1 LNAVMAHRRLMER
14 GAMAALVGVA
24 GQPWWLAAQTEVPA
38 TGASWTGRTDAELV
52 ASARH
57 GRPDAYGELVRRYQQ
72 VVYNVALRQTG
83 DRQEALDLAQ
93 ETFVRA
99 YRLLGSFDQTRPF
112 GPWIARVAV
121 HVAVSAYQRRPAPT
135 VPLVVT
141 HDSERI
147 LPDPAPGPEQQALAA
162 ERSASLRRAIALLP
176 PHYRAVIELRHFQEL
191 TYEEIAAALGIP
203 LSGVK
208 SHLFR
213 ARRRLRETLDGSQV

>member
-1 LNAVMAHRRLMER
+1 
-14 GAMAALVGVA
+14 MAALVGA
-24 GQPWWLAAQTEVPA
+24 ARQPWWTAAYAETTA
-38 TGASWTGRTDAELV
+38 TGAPWAGRTDAEL
-52 ASARH
+52 ASSARH

-72 VVYNVALRQTG
+72 LVYNVALRQTG

-121 HVAVSAYQRRPAPT
+121 RVAVSAYQRRYAPT
-135 VPLVVT
+135 VPLAVAQ
-141 HDSERI
+141 DSERI
-147 LPDPAPGPEQQALAA
+147 LPDPTPGPEQQALAA
-162 ERSASLRRAIALLP
+162 EQSAALRQALARLP
-176 PHYRAVIELRHFQEL
+176 AHYRAVIELRHFQEL
-191 TYEEIAAALGIP
+191 TYEEIAATLGIP
-203 LSGVK
+203 LSDVK